1 MEPIVYQKTEIFVP
15 DAVQIR
21 ILQTVAEKTGCHINH
36 VVHRLQDDI
45 PESRVRSSVR
55 QLLQKQYLNGGNTFD
70 QAITLQ
76 LTSKGR
82 ILLQNEEAKIS

>member
-15 DAVQIR
+15 DATQIR
-21 ILQTVAEKTGCHINH
+21 ILQAVAGKTGCHINE
-36 VVHRLQDDI
+36 VVHELQGEA

-55 QLLQKQYLNGGNTFD
+55 VLLQKQCLNGGNTFD
-70 QAITLQ
+70 NAITLQ

-82 ILLQNEEAKIS
+82 VHLQNEEAKKA

>member
-15 DAVQIR
+15 DATQIR
-21 ILQTVAEKTGCHINH
+21 ILQAVAGKMGCHINH
-36 VVHRLQDDI
+36 VVHELQGET
-45 PESRVRSSVR
+45 PESRVRSAVR

-82 ILLQNEEAKIS
+82 VLLQNEEAKTI

>member
-15 DAVQIR
+15 DPTQIR
-21 ILQTVAEKTGCHINH
+21 ILQVVAGKTGCHINH
-36 VVHRLQDDI
+36 VVHELQGEA

-55 QLLQKQYLNGGNTFD
+55 QLLQKQCLNGGNTFD

-82 ILLQNEEAKIS
+82 VHLQNDEAKSA